1 MPPRATWKGHLKV
14 SLVQFGVRLY
24 NATSS
29 ANRIAL
35 NQLHRTTNA
44 RLKQRLVDPTTGD
57 EAERE
62 EIVKGYE
69 YEKGRYVIID
79 QADLDQ
85 IKLPST
91 KTIEI
96 TTFVDEDTVET
107 IYLNSPYFLAPDGPV
122 AEEAFSVMRDAM
134 RASGKAGIGKL
145 VMAGREHVVAITPH
159 ERGMMLN
166 TLRYA
171 SEVRTAGPYFE
182 EIHDVE
188 GDESQ
193 VAMAEQLIESLS
205 GEFDPESYSDQ
216 YQDALLKVVKAKIDG
231 SEPVIAQEAEAA
243 KTLNFME
250 ALRASVG
257 ESGSAKK
264 KVAKKP
270 PAKSVSAK
278 KKKVRK
284 KA

>member
-14 SLVQFGVRLY
+14 SLVQLGVRLY

-29 ANRIAL
+29 ANRITL
-35 NQLHRTTNA
+35 NQLHRKTNA
-44 RLKQRLVDPTTGD
+44 RLKQRMVDPTTGD

-79 QADLDQ
+79 QEDLDK

-96 TTFVDEDTVET
+96 TTFVDADSIEP
-107 IYLNSPYFLAPDGPV
+107 IYLNSPYYLAPDGPV
-122 AEEAFSVMRDAM
+122 AEEAFCVIRDAM
-134 RASGKAGIGKL
+134 RASGKAGVGKL
-145 VMAGREHVVAITPH
+145 VMAGREHVVAVGAH
-159 ERGMMLN
+159 DKGMMLN

-171 SEVRTAGPYFE
+171 SEVRAADPYFD
-182 EIHDVE
+182 EIHDHT
-188 GDESQ
+188 GDTSQ
-193 VAMAEQLIESLS
+193 IKMAEQLIESLA
-205 GEFDPESYSDQ
+205 GEFDPESYSDH

-257 ESGSAKK
+257 EAGAAKK

-270 PAKSVSAK
+270 PAKSVGAK